1 MTQKNQNTTSA
12 TSALSDPN
20 IKVFVENLVAEKK
33 FTDVE
38 EEVIVQIKKD
48 LTDRVEEI
56 INAAIL
62 AAMPAGRLEDF
73 DKLLHTGT
81 GQEIAAFCETNVP
94 NLQEIVT
101 EELRAFRETYLGI

>member
-1 MTQKNQNTTSA
+1 MTQKNQNT

-20 IKVFVENLVAEKK
+20 IKVFVENLVAEKN

-38 EEVIVQIKKD
+38 EEVMAQITKD

-62 AAMPAGRLEDF
+62 AAIPAEKLEDF

-81 GQEIAAFCETNVP
+81 RQEIAAFCETNVP
-94 NLQEIVT
+94 NLQGVVT
-101 EELRAFRETYLGI
+101 EELRAFRETYLGV